1 MLRTQAV
8 DQKRSHVHVD
18 IEATLNSSKHTQPKT
33 LHLNFHLEKVLSQQ
47 IFKNP
52 LESLRG
58 ERYIKRT
65 EEFIC

>member
-18 IEATLNSSKHTQPKT
+18 IEATLNSSEHTQP
-33 LHLNFHLEKVLSQQ
+33 KVLSQQ

-58 ERYIKRT
+58 ERHIKRAK
-65 EEFIC
+65 ELIC